1 MDFQTFLSLV
11 PKIKNVSLPGEVAHS
26 KMAPPERAELI
37 KSIDWAQVKPK
48 RAAVLMLVF
57 PMDGQAHLA
66 LIQRN
71 EYKGVHS
78 AQIAFPGG
86 KIEPTD
92 PTPLHTALR
101 ETNEEIG
108 VTVNSV
114 VVARQFS
121 RVYIPPSNFEVT
133 PFLGF
138 VDDEPF
144 FNPDPREVAAMVK
157 VSLADFLDDASIVIN
172 QMSTSYSQSIGVP
185 AFKLTD
191 KIVWGATAMML
202 SELKE
207 VLKAALSTDT
217 IL

>member
-1 MDFQTFLSLV
+1 MDFQTFLNLV
-11 PKIKNVSLPGEVAHS
+11 PKIKNVSLPGEDAHC

-37 KSIDWAQVKPK
+37 KNIDWSQLKPR

-57 PMDGQAHLA
+57 PMDGRAHLA

-78 AQIAFPGG
+78 SQIAFPGG
-86 KIEPTD
+86 KIELTD
-92 PTPLHTALR
+92 PTPLDTALR
-101 ETNEEIG
+101 ETGEEIG
-108 VTVNSV
+108 VMADSV
-114 VVARQFS
+114 EIVRQFS

-133 PFLGF
+133 PFLGL
-138 VDDEPF
+138 VDKEPQF
-144 FNPDPREVAAMVK
+144 QPDPREVAEMVK
-157 VSLADFLDDASIVIN
+157 VSLSDFLDDANVVIN
-172 QMSTSYSQSIGVP
+172 QMSTSYSESIAVP
-185 AFKLTD
+185 AFKLSD

-207 VLKAALSTDT
+207 VLKTALLTDA